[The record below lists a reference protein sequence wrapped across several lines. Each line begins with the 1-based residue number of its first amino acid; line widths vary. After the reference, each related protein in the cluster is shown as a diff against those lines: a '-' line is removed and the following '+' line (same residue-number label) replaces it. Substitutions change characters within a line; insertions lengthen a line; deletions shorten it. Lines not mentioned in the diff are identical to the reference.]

1 MIILEGFEDAVLGIG
16 EAVDLDTT
24 RIIYDY
30 EKCISILIEE
40 NNWSEEEAIEWMDF
54 NVIHADM
61 GPGNPVFVF
70 TPDYIDGLS
79 LEATGGVL
87 H

>member
-1 MIILEGFEDAVLGIG
+1 MSK
-16 EAVDLDTT
+16 
-24 RIIYDY
+24 YDWG
-30 EKCISILIEE
+30 
-40 NNWSEEEAIEWMDF
+40 NNKWSEEEAIEWMDF

>member
-40 NNWSEEEAIEWMDF
+40 NNWS
-54 NVIHADM
+54 
-61 GPGNPVFVF
+61 
-70 TPDYIDGLS
+70 
-79 LEATGGVL
+79 
-87 H
+87 